1 MDKKTKEELILVG
14 ILMGMNISIGVL
26 VGLGP
31 SFAILSPSIIG
42 GIIAAVS
49 TILSIAY
56 LTYCDYKEDKVNR
69 ECIFPIFCMGV
80 TSTAIGIGL
89 GAAIGAIFPG
99 VMLNTGSAVLMGA
112 TIGIIAPITGL
123 IVVNMIVEPMIKKIN
138 HYIIEPVIEKIKEC
152 FSSKEA

>member
-14 ILMGMNISIGVL
+14 ILMGMNIAIGVL

-31 SFAILSPSIIG
+31 SFAVLSPSIIG

-56 LTYCDYKEDKVNR
+56 LTYCDHKEDKVNR

-80 TSTAIGIGL
+80 TSTAIGMAL
-89 GAAIGAIFPG
+89 
-99 VMLNTGSAVLMGA
+99 LHSTDRH
-112 TIGIIAPITGL
+112 
-123 IVVNMIVEPMIKKIN
+123 VNHSE
-138 HYIIEPVIEKIKEC
+138 
-152 FSSKEA
+152 

>member
-69 ECIFPIFCMGV
+69 ECIFLYFV
-80 TSTAIGIGL
+80 WALLALQSGL
-89 GAAIGAIFPG
+89 
-99 VMLNTGSAVLMGA
+99 VLVQ
-112 TIGIIAPITGL
+112 L
-123 IVVNMIVEPMIKKIN
+123 
-138 HYIIEPVIEKIKEC
+138 
-152 FSSKEA
+152 